1 MTIALIVS
9 SVLLWLLL
17 VFVAFVLLGSLRAMA
32 LMRWR
37 MAQLEATT
45 PSRLGRNGL
54 RPGKKAPVFRLPSV
68 VGPETALADFAG
80 RKVFLVFVQSGCGP
94 CSAVVP
100 DLNQLHREG
109 RYQLLVVNNAERDK
123 AREWVSELV
132 GSPFFGP
139 LEMGVP
145 LRFID
150 ALTHSFSAAVPA
162 GRGRIP
168 H

>member
-68 VGPETALADFAG
+68 VGAEAAPRGLLRAQGPPGFCAD
-80 RKVFLVFVQSGCGP
+80 RLRTLQ
-94 CSAVVP
+94 
-100 DLNQLHREG
+100 R
-109 RYQLLVVNNAERDK
+109 R
-123 AREWVSELV
+123 
-132 GSPFFGP
+132 GS
-139 LEMGVP
+139 
-145 LRFID
+145 
-150 ALTHSFSAAVPA
+150 
-162 GRGRIP
+162 
-168 H
+168 

>member
-54 RPGKKAPVFRLPSV
+54 RPGKKAPSFRLPSV
-68 VGPETALADFAG
+68 VGAEAAPRGLLRAHKPAVRSMPG
-80 RKVFLVFVQSGCGP
+80 R
-94 CSAVVP
+94 
-100 DLNQLHREG
+100 
-109 RYQLLVVNNAERDK
+109 
-123 AREWVSELV
+123 
-132 GSPFFGP
+132 
-139 LEMGVP
+139 
-145 LRFID
+145 
-150 ALTHSFSAAVPA
+150 
-162 GRGRIP
+162 
-168 H
+168 